1 MFCIKWSPQDYSSI
15 GVLRQLGD
23 FSREGK
29 LGAEGGRNRSRAVTS
44 PTGHGQAAER
54 WHRQLLSTVLQ
65 PAGEVTS
72 QIHCQLRKPEQQS
85 RNRTGTGTSTT
96 FLRPQPKAWA

>member
-1 MFCIKWSPQDYSSI
+1 MFCIKSSPQDYFSI
-15 GVLRQLGD
+15 GVLRELGD

-29 LGAEGGRNRSRAVTS
+29 LGAEGGPNRSRAVTS

-54 WHRQLLSTVLQ
+54 RHRQLLSTVLQ

-72 QIHCQLRKPEQQS
+72 QVHCPLRKPEQQS
-85 RNRTGTGTSTT
+85 RNRAGTGTPTT